1 MKEERKKET
10 KLKLDDIPKV
20 GTAGRN
26 ILVVALMELKE
37 YKKALSEG
45 FSYFSEE
52 ELRAIEQKY
61 KAGMLREDVQ
71 SELREKRWPLNINT
85 IKHYIKVGQL
95 PKATCC
101 KKEGKTMY
109 FYPPEFMRHLNLVRF
124 LLTTGKKSDSF
135 AAVVKVMANVKYQG
149 NVKVGNIRH
158 KYKGFINIHKNT
170 MKRPKNRGN
179 PATLTWPCVK
189 YRDDVHLDEHDEECY
204 KEYGYGF
211 LNLIYAGVERI
222 CNGVYFGEK
231 AVKSAFDKNKEKKDK
246 YLKLLDKI
254 SLLVEEIS
262 KEAETFKR
270 EAENSTWRNSVW
282 AC

>member
-1 MKEERKKET
+1 MKAKRKKET

-71 SELREKRWPLNINT
+71 SELREKRWTLNINT

-101 KKEGKTMY
+101 KKEGKTKY
-109 FYPPEFMRHLNLVRF
+109 FYPSEFMRHLNLVRF

-135 AAVVKVMANVKYQG
+135 AAVVKVMANVKY
-149 NVKVGNIRH
+149 
-158 KYKGFINIHKNT
+158 
-170 MKRPKNRGN
+170 
-179 PATLTWPCVK
+179 
-189 YRDDVHLDEHDEECY
+189 RDDVLLDEHDEECY
-204 KEYGYGF
+204 KEYGSGF
-211 LNLIYAGVERI
+211 LNLIYAGIERI

-231 AVKSAFDKNKEKKDK
+231 AVKSAFDENKEKKDK

-254 SLLVEEIS
+254 SHFVEEIS
-262 KEAETFKR
+262 KEAETFKK
-270 EAENSTWRNSVW
+270 ESGK
-282 AC
+282 